1 VRMKIDK
8 SIIIGKGDRAPGA
21 GFELEG
27 RTSEGASAKLLQVYH
42 QNTGGIDEINY
53 YGKQTNYS
61 SLATVGFV
69 NSAIANMASAKVLV
83 DAFTELQEAL
93 SNEKTVAG
101 LKNALATSLAGLI
114 ETLEREQ

>member
-1 VRMKIDK
+1 
-8 SIIIGKGDRAPGA
+8 
-21 GFELEG
+21 EG

-69 NSAIANMASAKVLV
+69 NTAMLSSFRKLQGAVANE
-83 DAFTELQEAL
+83 T
-93 SNEKTVAG
+93 TVAG
-101 LKNALATSLAGLI
+101 IKKALTNALGGLI
-114 ETLEREQ
+114 EELEHGEASNVNDTN